1 MTTLELTLNLP
12 DRLAQD
18 AAQMGL
24 LEPESMQSLLREA
37 VRNRRIAQ
45 LAEAAEARR
54 RVAAAG
60 IPPMSLDEIQAEVVA
75 YRAESR
81 SQTAR

>member
-1 MTTLELTLNLP
+1 MTTLELKLNLP

-24 LEPESMQSLLREA
+24 LEPDSLQTLLREA
-37 VRNRRIAQ
+37 VRGRRIAQ
-45 LAEAAEARR
+45 LAEARK

-60 IPPMSLDEIQAEVVA
+60 IPPMSLDEIQAEVDA
-75 YRAESR
+75 HRAELR
-81 SQTAR
+81 SPAAD

>member
-1 MTTLELTLNLP
+1 MTTLELKLNLP

-24 LEPESMQSLLREA
+24 LQPDSLQTLLREA
-37 VRNRRIAQ
+37 VRSRRIAQ
-45 LAEAAEARR
+45 LAEARL

-60 IPPMSLDEIQAEVVA
+60 IAPMSLDEIQVEVDA
-75 YRAESR
+75 YRAGHR
-81 SQTAR
+81 SPSAD

>member
-45 LAEAAEARR
+45 LAEARR
-54 RVAAAG
+54 RVATAG

-75 YRAESR
+75 YRAENF
-81 SQTAR
+81 SQTAS